1 MQSPPAGPSPVT
13 VARLAG
19 SGLLLCFIGLTAI
32 RPGFFVGF
40 HPPFTRVDQGEGQLW
55 LSVALLLTPA
65 LLLLSGSALP
75 VLHAL
80 FTRAHA
86 SVSSMAAAERKR
98 AVLAATLLA
107 VGVSRVLNVLVLG
120 EYPITDDEWATRF
133 GGELLA
139 SGVNGITLPFDV
151 KAFPTLF
158 LFVKGNTVSG
168 MDWLGSL
175 LPWAFAALTH
185 TGNWVFAVLAAVPV
199 ACVAWVVATRVSPS
213 WGVVAAL
220 VLFTSPMGL
229 ALSMTTHGHLGSRA
243 LLALLFALLVH
254 AEAKP
259 TLRLG
264 LLAGVVLGLAAWTR
278 LFEAAFLTVP
288 FVVAESWRAVKEGGA
303 RRQFVLGALVTS
315 VGLGALFLLHAHVVT
330 DGWMPP
336 RMSAGAV
343 AAPQADVSWWKRFG
357 GNTSVNVLRLV
368 VWFGGPLGAGL
379 CLVGALVDR
388 FTRLLALSVVSVLAL
403 GAFHDNTGIHA
414 VGPIHYSEC
423 VVPLALLATHGLVEV
438 TRRVRALGLVA
449 VRPHAVAATLLTALV
464 VVNLTFFSIHAWA
477 MRESARLQVELYE
490 ALEAAVP
497 AQARPAVVLAPEF
510 NAVWK
515 RNAVYEKRGTW
526 VFEWRRPRPD
536 LSDDVLVLAD
546 GPGLEESVR
555 RAFPERHFFRMA
567 PVSDGRPFELQ
578 PLSR

>member
-1 MQSPPAGPSPVT
+1 MLQIGDGVRVESGHAREVSANRTPSEPLSDAIFQGMQSPPAGPSPVT

-40 HPPFTRVDQGEGQLW
+40 HPP
-55 LSVALLLTPA
+55 
-65 LLLLSGSALP
+65 
-75 VLHAL
+75 
-80 FTRAHA
+80 
-86 SVSSMAAAERKR
+86 
-98 AVLAATLLA
+98 
-107 VGVSRVLNVLVLG
+107 
-120 EYPITDDEWATRF
+120 
-133 GGELLA
+133 
-139 SGVNGITLPFDV
+139 
-151 KAFPTLF
+151 
-158 LFVKGNTVSG
+158 
-168 MDWLGSL
+168 
-175 LPWAFAALTH
+175 

-199 ACVAWVVATRVSPS
+199 ACVAWVVATRVSAS

-288 FVVAESWRAVKEGGA
+288 FVVAESWRAVKEGGS

-315 VGLGALFLLHAHVVT
+315 VVLVALFLLHAHVVT
-330 DGWMPP
+330 GGWMPP

-423 VVPLALLATHGLVEV
+423 VVPLVGARGGAAARRGRDAPHRVGGGESHVLLDSRVGDARVGAHSGRTLRGARGRGARRGAARRGARARVQRGVEAQRGVREAGHVGVRVAT
-438 TRRVRALGLVA
+438 
-449 VRPHAVAATLLTALV
+449 ATA
-464 VVNLTFFSIHAWA
+464 
-477 MRESARLQVELYE
+477 
-490 ALEAAVP
+490 
-497 AQARPAVVLAPEF
+497 
-510 NAVWK
+510 
-515 RNAVYEKRGTW
+515 
-526 VFEWRRPRPD
+526 
-536 LSDDVLVLAD
+536 
-546 GPGLEESVR
+546 
-555 RAFPERHFFRMA
+555 
-567 PVSDGRPFELQ
+567 
-578 PLSR
+578 